1 MNLIGLWL
9 CRPIGTAMGALL
21 VFLLGMVSLKNIP
34 VDLLP
39 PLETPRITV
48 YTAYSH
54 ASPREVEKNV
64 TEPLERALGGVS
76 GLRRIHSSS
85 SEGGSYVVGEFQW
98 GTNLEEAV
106 AEVRERVRREE
117 ENLPEDAERPLV
129 RKFDSQAIPVMMLSY
144 ATEMDPWHARK
155 YLDSH
160 VAYRLERL
168 PGVASVLVWG
178 GEDREMRVDV
188 DAHRMEALGISVFQV
203 VRALEGANRSLSGGS
218 LTRGTYSVGLR
229 VPGRYASLDEVAD
242 TVVDFRGG
250 RPIPLRSLGEVSL
263 APSERAYVYRV
274 NRKNSVQMVL
284 YKGAGENTVAVAE
297 GIRREL
303 KRLNRELPGGK
314 LVVLFD
320 SSEYVREALTSVV
333 YAGIVGGFLALG
345 VLFFFLRSLR
355 GVLVVGTAVPL
366 SVGACFLLLGMG
378 GFSLNIMSLGGLALG
393 LGMLVDNAVVVLENI
408 HRKRKI
414 YEDPFRGAL
423 EGTREVVFPVLGG
436 TLTTGVV
443 FLPLFFFR
451 GMSGMLFREL
461 GMVVILSLFA
471 SLGVALTL
479 VPVLCR
485 FLLSSFGN
493 LGASSRSLE
502 TFTEGY
508 EKLLAL
514 FFAHPLK
521 GGLLFCGFLGIWL
534 LFLPSIGSELVPPT
548 DESELRIYFS
558 MEQGTPLEVRE
569 IMMCHIEK
577 MMEAWVPEIRVL
589 QCAADDTSDGG
600 VFRLRL
606 ASRKERDRN
615 VREIA
620 EELHHLLRQIPGVR
634 GWVRVPS
641 SILES
646 LLGGGGEQAVSVEIR
661 GFDPGVARTLGK
673 EILRRAESLPGVTD
687 ATLPEERGIPE
698 YLLLVDREKAS
709 ALGTE
714 TGEIARTVRLF
725 LSGGDAGE
733 FYRGE
738 DSFPIRVQG
747 GNPEK
752 WSLDELLCLSFASSS
767 DRVLKLANLGEGERD
782 RAPLSISRKDRERIL
797 SLSVSAP
804 SRSPGDLVEDL
815 REVLREIPLPEGYS
829 LAFGDSWE
837 EQARSFRELYRSILL
852 ALLLV
857 YMILACQFESL
868 GEPFLVMLSVPLA
881 FPGVVAMLFLTDTT
895 WNLQS
900 LMGCLILTGIG
911 VNNSLLLIYRA
922 GEYEKRQDF
931 SPEEAVRKAARERLR
946 PILMTSC
953 STGIALLPLAL
964 GWGGEMQ
971 VPLALAVIGGLL
983 TSTGSTLCVLPLLYV
998 RMRRYILFRK

>member
-1 MNLIGLWL
+1 
-9 CRPIGTAMGALL
+9 MGALL
-21 VFLLGMVSLKNIP
+21 VFLLGMVALRNIP

-39 PLETPRITV
+39 SLETPRITV
-48 YTAYSH
+48 YTSYPH
-54 ASPREVEKNV
+54 ASPREVEKNI
-64 TEPLERALGGVS
+64 TEPLERALGGVP
-76 GLRRIHSSS
+76 GLRRIRSSS

-98 GTNLEEAV
+98 GTNLDEAV
-106 AEVRERVRREE
+106 EEVRERVRREE

-129 RKFDSQAIPVMMLSY
+129 RKFDSQAMPVMMLSY
-144 ATEMDPWHARK
+144 ATEMDPWYAWK

-168 PGVASVLVWG
+168 PGVASVLIWG
-178 GEDREMRVDV
+178 GGAREVRVNLN
-188 DAHRMEALGISVFQV
+188 AHRMEALGISVFRV
-203 VRALEGANRSLSGGS
+203 VRALEAENIALSGGN
-218 LTRGTYSVGLR
+218 LIRGNHSVGLR
-229 VPGRYASLDEVAD
+229 IPGRYTSMEEIAD

-263 APSERAYVYRV
+263 VPSERAYVYRV

-297 GIRREL
+297 GIREEL
-303 KRLNRELPGGK
+303 KKLNRELPGGK

-345 VLFFFLRSLR
+345 VLFLFLGSLR
-355 GVLVVGTAVPL
+355 AVLVVGTAVPL
-366 SVGACFLLLGMG
+366 SVAACFLLLGMG

-408 HRKRKI
+408 YRKRKI
-414 YEDPFRGAL
+414 YENPSRGAI

-451 GMSGMLFREL
+451 GISGVLFREL

-479 VPVLCR
+479 VPMLSR
-485 FLLSSFGN
+485 FLVSPVRN
-493 LGASSRSLE
+493 LGISFRMFQALSE
-502 TFTEGY
+502 EY
-508 EKLLAL
+508 ERLLAFL
-514 FFAHPLK
+514 FSRPLK
-521 GGLLFCGFLGIWL
+521 RGLLFCGFLGTA
-534 LFLPSIGSELVPPT
+534 LFLLPYIGSELVPPT
-548 DESELRIYFS
+548 DESELRVYFS

-569 IMMCHIEK
+569 VVMCHMEK
-577 MMEAWVPEIRVL
+577 IMEAEIPEIRVL

-606 ASRKERDRN
+606 APRKERKRD

-620 EELHHLLRQIPGVR
+620 EELHRLLQRIPGIQGR
-634 GWVRVPS
+634 VRVPS
-641 SILES
+641 SILGN
-646 LLGGGGEQAVSVEIR
+646 LFGGSGEQAVSVEIR
-661 GFDPGVARTLGK
+661 GFDPEVARTLGK
-673 EILRRAESLPGVTD
+673 EVLRRAQSLTGMND

-738 DSFPIRVQG
+738 DSFPIRIQG
-747 GNPEK
+747 EGSKK
-752 WSLDELLCLSFASSS
+752 WSLDELLRLSFTVSS
-767 DRVLKLANLGEGERD
+767 DRVLKLANFAEEGVD
-782 RAPLSISRKDRERIL
+782 RAPLSISRKDRQRIL

-804 SRSPGDLVEDL
+804 SRPPGDLVEDL
-815 REVLREIPLPEGYS
+815 RETLKGLPLPEGYS

-868 GEPFLVMLSVPLA
+868 GEPFLVLLSVPLA

-922 GEYEKRQDF
+922 GEYEEHQGF

-953 STGIALLPLAL
+953 STGIALLPLAF

-971 VPLALAVIGGLL
+971 APLARAVIGGLL
-983 TSTGSTLCVLPLLYV
+983 TSTGSTLCLLPLLYV
-998 RMRRYILFRK
+998 RMRRCFFRRSGP